1 MVVEVLRKIWIWLY
15 WMELIIIKKGCCMV
29 LGCWNYVV
37 YVLDFILKNNF
48 LIECYI

>member
-15 WMELIIIKKGCCMV
+15 WMELIIIKKGV
-29 LGCWNYVV
+29 VWYWVVGIIVV